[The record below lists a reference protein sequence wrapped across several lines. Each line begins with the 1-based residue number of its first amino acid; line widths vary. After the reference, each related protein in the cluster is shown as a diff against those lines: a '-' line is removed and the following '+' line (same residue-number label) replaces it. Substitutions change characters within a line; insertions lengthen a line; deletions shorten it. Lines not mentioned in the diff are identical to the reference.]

1 MINYDLAVE
10 DKESSLKS
18 RKTEL
23 EGLITENSSLIDIL
37 KDACEL
43 NIELEYVSNI
53 HSALS
58 VISKKQLETLKLIS
72 ELE

>member
-10 DKESSLKS
+10 DKESSSKS